1 MCPSKVTVKYA
12 QVIIDVNSD
21 GVDKPFD
28 YLLPRELQEKVQVGT
43 QVIVPFRSGT
53 VRAFVVSLKEESSV
67 QNPKMVLKVE
77 KAAAHL
83 SPELIRLSYWVSRY
97 FFSRWIEAIRLCLPP
112 GEGRVKPQ
120 YEEIVFP
127 QKEKPLLF
135 EESKRLC
142 NKAFR
147 QSLILEY
154 VALSAE
160 EGVPWDVLRGETE
173 AGRQSL
179 NALIK
184 KGLLRVEKV
193 PRVRVPWDE
202 ETFAAGSQP
211 SLVLTGQQEK
221 AWQEILKGF
230 EGQRKH
236 FLIYGV
242 TGSGKTELYFR
253 TAEKVLSEGRT
264 VLILVP
270 EIALTPV
277 LINQFRGRFAG
288 QFALLH
294 SNLSPGERFDMWWKV
309 KRKEARV
316 VLGARSA
323 VFAPLENIGLIV
335 IDEEHENAYKQEEA
349 PRYHTRDVALQRAVY
364 HGALLLM
371 GSATPSLDSYVKVQR
386 KELELIEISER
397 VEGRLLPTVQIVD
410 MRREFKQKN
419 KSIFSRALLSAIKET
434 IARGEQLI
442 LFLNRRGFAGFQL
455 CRVCGFVMRCPYC
468 SVSLTY
474 HTNPEHLQCHICG
487 YRSDATSI
495 CPECHSPYLRSF
507 GLGTQ
512 RVEKEMSMLFP
523 GINIIRMDSDATSA
537 KGAYS
542 KMWKSFYEKKAQ
554 VLIGT
559 QMVAKGLDF
568 PEVTL
573 VGVIAADVTLHLPDF
588 RAGER
593 TFQLLSQVAGRAGRG
608 EKKGRVIIQTYTPW
622 HYSIRRAASHDY
634 KGFIAEE
641 AKRRELLAY
650 PPFSEIILFCCSS
663 PDEEKARRYAVELKK
678 RLGGKLPINSREDFL
693 LSEPFPAP
701 LQKKEGYFRYHV
713 VYKGN
718 DLHRFAG
725 EIREV
730 VWNFRKELRE
740 DVRVTVD
747 FNPQIM
753 L

>member
-1 MCPSKVTVKYA
+1 MIAKYA
-12 QVIIDVNSD
+12 QVIIDLNSD

-28 YLLPRELQEKVQVGT
+28 YLLPPELREKVQVGT
-43 QVIVPFRSGT
+43 QVVVPFRSGT
-53 VRAFVVSLKEESSV
+53 VRGFVVSLKEETSV
-67 QNPKMVLKVE
+67 QNPKKVLKVE
-77 KAAAHL
+77 KSAAHL
-83 SPELIRLSYWVSRY
+83 SPELIRLSYWVSRH

-112 GEGRVKPQ
+112 GGGRVKPQ
-120 YEEIVFP
+120 YKEVVFP
-127 QKEKPLLF
+127 LKEKSFLF
-135 EESKRLC
+135 EESKRIS

-147 QSLILEY
+147 QALILEH
-154 VALSAE
+154 VALSGE
-160 EGVPWDVLRGETE
+160 EGVSWDVLKGEAE

-184 KGLLRVEKV
+184 KGLLRVEKL

-202 ETFAAGSQP
+202 KTFAEGLQP
-211 SLVLTGQQEK
+211 GLVLAGQQEK
-221 AWQEILKGF
+221 AWKEILKGF
-230 EGQRKH
+230 EGQSKH

-253 TAEKVLSEGRT
+253 TAEKVLSQGRT

-277 LINQFRGRFAG
+277 LINQFRGRFSG

-323 VFAPLENIGLIV
+323 VFAPLEDIGLIV

-386 KELELIEISER
+386 NELRLIEISER
-397 VEGRLLPTVQIVD
+397 VEGRLLPAVQIVD

-434 IARGEQLI
+434 IAGGEQLI

-487 YRSDATSI
+487 YRSDASSI
-495 CPECHSPYLRSF
+495 CPECHSPYLRNF

-523 GINIIRMDSDATSA
+523 DINIIRMDSDATSA
-537 KGAYS
+537 KGTYS
-542 KMWKSFYEKKAQ
+542 KIWKSFNEKKAQ

-622 HYSIRRAASHDY
+622 HYSIKRAAAHDY

-641 AKRRELLAY
+641 AKRRALLTY
-650 PPFSEIILFCCSS
+650 PPFSEMVLFCCSS

-678 RLGGKLPINSREDFL
+678 RLDGELLINNREDFL

-701 LQKKEGYFRYHV
+701 LQKKEGYFRYHI
-713 VYKGN
+713 VYKGDN
-718 DLHRFAG
+718 LHRFAG
-725 EIREV
+725 GIRETI
-730 VWNFRKELRE
+730 WNFRKELRE

>member
-1 MCPSKVTVKYA
+1 METKQYA
-12 QVIIDVNSD
+12 RVIVDLIND

-28 YLLPRELQEKVQVGT
+28 YLIPAGLREQVRVGS

-53 VRAFVVSLKEESSV
+53 VKAFVISLEEKTSV
-67 QNPKMVLKVE
+67 HNPKEVLSVDSS
-77 KAAAHL
+77 AAGL
-83 SPELIRLSYWVSRY
+83 SPEFIDLTYWVSRY

-112 GEGRVKPQ
+112 GRDRIKPK
-120 YEEIVFP
+120 YDEVVFP
-127 QKEKPLLF
+127 LQTKSFLL
-135 EESKRLC
+135 EESSRLRK
-142 NKAFR
+142 KALR
-147 QSLILEY
+147 QALILEH
-154 VALSAE
+154 VALAGQ
-160 EGVPWDVLRGETE
+160 EGVTWDRLREKTG

-179 NALIK
+179 
-184 KGLLRVEKV
+184 
-193 PRVRVPWDE
+193 
-202 ETFAAGSQP
+202 T
-211 SLVLTGQQEK
+211 SLVNKGFVKVDKLSQIRIPGDEKLMEADSRPAVILTGQQEK

-230 EGQRKH
+230 EETQKH
-236 FLIYGV
+236 FLLYGI

-253 TAEKVLSEGRT
+253 AAEKVLSQGRT

-277 LINQFRGRFAG
+277 IINQFRGRFAG

-294 SNLSPGERFDMWWKV
+294 SSLSPGERYDMWWRV
-309 KRKEARV
+309 KRGEAGI

-323 VFAPLENIGLIV
+323 VFAPLDNIGLIV
-335 IDEEHENAYKQEEA
+335 IDEEHENTYKQEEA
-349 PRYHTRDVALQRAVY
+349 PRYHTRDVAKQRAVY

-371 GSATPSLDSYVKVQR
+371 GSATPSLDSYLKVQK
-386 KELELIEISER
+386 KELKLVEMSER
-397 VEGRLLPTVQIVD
+397 VEGRFLPAVQIVD

-419 KSIFSRALLSAIKET
+419 RSIFSRVLLSAMKET
-434 IARGEQLI
+434 LAGGDQVI

-455 CRVCGFVMRCPYC
+455 CRVCGFVIRCPFC

-474 HTNPEHLQCHICG
+474 HTSPEHLQCHFCG
-487 YRSDATSI
+487 YRSEASQI
-495 CPECHSPYLRSF
+495 CPECGSPYLRSF

-512 RVEKEMSMLFP
+512 KVEKEMSMLFP
-523 GINIIRMDSDATSA
+523 GVEIIRMDSDATA
-537 KGAYS
+537 VKGTHY
-542 KMWKSFYEKKAQ
+542 KMWKSFNEKKAQ

-568 PEVTL
+568 PGVTL
-573 VGVIAADVTLHLPDF
+573 VGVIAADITLHLPDF

-608 EKKGRVIIQTYTPW
+608 EKKGKVIIQTYTPW
-622 HYSIRRAASHDY
+622 HYSIRGAASHDY

-641 AKRRELLAY
+641 AGRRSRLTY
-650 PPFSEIILFCCSS
+650 PPFSEMLLFCCSS
-663 PDEEKARRYAVELKK
+663 PDEEKARYYAIKLKK
-678 RLGGKLPINSREDFL
+678 KLQAGLSLTGQEGPV

-701 LQKKEGYFRYHV
+701 LQKKEGYYRFHIV
-713 VYKGN
+713 FKG
-718 DLHRFAG
+718 DQLHRLEN

-730 VWNFRKELRE
+730 VWNFRKELKK

-747 FNPQIM
+747 FNPQMM